1 MLGVNR
7 SVAIDAVGTTLRSY
21 MQELRI
27 QGLNSFVAGS
37 LALLGSGQHIT
48 GAAAFANLSFA
59 VRLQAQVRS
68 VDPSKMKQA
77 TPLLETF
84 EVQLHLGSV
93 TARAEILAMVSQEA
107 VDKMQVD
114 QFQEFDCLVAC
125 ARSGAALGSEAPVAL
140 RRLQI
145 LNMTAP
151 TARVLPRG
159 SLDVGLADL
168 CTTLLRVIL
177 HGYVPSF
184 EAIIQSSVTMLHDA
198 MNSVVKQ
205 VLEVQP
211 PCEQTEVYFGPE
223 SRVNLALLLLASLTA
238 LLGLLA
244 ASPFWSTF
252 AWWDV
257 GKVEDEEESSQ
268 QLSHAQES
276 PSLARHPAVSQS
288 LSKAFPFFIVSTMI
302 LFVFSDLGLGTVVN
316 IVFEAQGETTTI
328 GPAFSFSVLTLSRDS
343 LKGGAWLIAILV
355 IGLSGV
361 WPFVKLGML
370 LWAWLA
376 PTRSLRRSQ
385 RTQLL
390 VFLDEYGKYS
400 LVDSWL
406 AILALCAFD
415 IKWKSEEASVNVMP
429 VPMLPFFTF
438 VVASVFSLVLGH
450 VATVY
455 NRRSLAVAPLP
466 RSLSRELQEE
476 ELHVLFEDL
485 PLRQSWQLLLL
496 TLFSGLSLLV
506 SCFLSTIQY
515 QVSGVIADLLL
526 EEEQKELSYS
536 LITLGS
542 FLTTGFEASTGLRT
556 VQFIFFSFT
565 VAIPLALVGTLLALL
580 LWPMTRPQQKRLLK
594 ACHVLDAWAAFDV
607 FVLAVVVANF
617 EFWLL
622 TEFLMY
628 HDNIAAACHWVHQN
642 LNAECLAMQC
652 HVLPGFILMA
662 FAGIASYLTPKI
674 YFQLCEGTIEERV
687 LSSSDSEEEPLQTL
701 QKL

>member
-1 MLGVNR
+1 
-7 SVAIDAVGTTLRSY
+7 
-21 MQELRI
+21 
-27 QGLNSFVAGS
+27 
-37 LALLGSGQHIT
+37 
-48 GAAAFANLSFA
+48 
-59 VRLQAQVRS
+59 
-68 VDPSKMKQA
+68 
-77 TPLLETF
+77 
-84 EVQLHLGSV
+84 
-93 TARAEILAMVSQEA
+93 
-107 VDKMQVD
+107 
-114 QFQEFDCLVAC
+114 
-125 ARSGAALGSEAPVAL
+125 
-140 RRLQI
+140 
-145 LNMTAP
+145 
-151 TARVLPRG
+151 
-159 SLDVGLADL
+159 
-168 CTTLLRVIL
+168 
-177 HGYVPSF
+177 
-184 EAIIQSSVTMLHDA
+184 
-198 MNSVVKQ
+198 
-205 VLEVQP
+205 
-211 PCEQTEVYFGPE
+211 
-223 SRVNLALLLLASLTA
+223 
-238 LLGLLA
+238 
-244 ASPFWSTF
+244 
-252 AWWDV
+252 
-257 GKVEDEEESSQ
+257 
-268 QLSHAQES
+268 
-276 PSLARHPAVSQS
+276 
-288 LSKAFPFFIVSTMI
+288 
-302 LFVFSDLGLGTVVN
+302 
-316 IVFEAQGETTTI
+316 
-328 GPAFSFSVLTLSRDS
+328 
-343 LKGGAWLIAILV
+343 
-355 IGLSGV
+355 
-361 WPFVKLGML
+361 
-370 LWAWLA
+370 
-376 PTRSLRRSQ
+376 
-385 RTQLL
+385 
-390 VFLDEYGKYS
+390 
-400 LVDSWL
+400 
-406 AILALCAFD
+406 
-415 IKWKSEEASVNVMP
+415 MP